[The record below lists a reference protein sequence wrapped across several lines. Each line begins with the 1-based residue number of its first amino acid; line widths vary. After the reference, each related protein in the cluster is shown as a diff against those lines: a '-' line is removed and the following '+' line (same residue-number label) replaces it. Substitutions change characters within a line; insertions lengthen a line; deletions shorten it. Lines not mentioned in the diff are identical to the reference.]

1 MLKEVTNFSKHAPN
15 TISKWIID
23 IFIHHKTFIHGQ
35 FIITSHWT
43 RAHDPSPQQSKLLTN
58 HYKKHH
64 QITIMNSKHKE
75 KRE

>member
-1 MLKEVTNFSKHAPN
+1 MNQQRHLFKDQS
-15 TISKWIID
+15 
-23 IFIHHKTFIHGQ
+23 
-35 FIITSHWT
+35 ITKSHWT
-43 RAHDPSPQQSKLLTN
+43 RAHNPSPQQGQLLTH